1 LIFMSTRRPLISLT
15 DGPRLHPFRER
26 NQKRP
31 RGFNQAL
38 YITHD
43 FIRSNVPVVRIV
55 RNGSKWRM
63 TMTKRRAFRDGG
75 IVARGENSWRLRY
88 RISGK
93 RFTKTVHGT
102 KSEAQKALR
111 DLLHSGDTGE
121 HVAPDKMT
129 LGQWIDH
136 WVSIGCPGNKKR
148 REVGRRSIERYAE
161 LLRCHV
167 TPTLGKR
174 PLQQIQATEIDALYV
189 QLVERMSL
197 RTAHHVHV
205 VLGACL
211 GRDQDAPAGK
221 KSDAG
226 IGESPLP

>member
-1 LIFMSTRRPLISLT
+1 MSTRRPLISLT

-55 RNGSKWRM
+55 RYGSKWRM

-136 WVSIGCPGNKKR
+136 WVSDVYKR
-148 REVGRRSIERYAE
+148 QPFTMVMI
-161 LLRCHV
+161 
-167 TPTLGKR
+167 
-174 PLQQIQATEIDALYV
+174 ATEMPAAIRPYSMAVAALS
-189 QLVERMSL
+189 SL
-197 RTAHHVHV
+197 RNLMTKCMSE
-205 VLGACL
+205 VLRQKSPAVCPFILKILREHYRDLQKGQPCL
-211 GRDQDAPAGK
+211 LYTSRCV
-221 KSDAG
+221 
-226 IGESPLP
+226 